1 MTATIKQVL
10 SLEALKRD
18 IDYIQQKELT
28 LKRQSGPPYK
38 CGGLLAS
45 YINREKN
52 VAPFSQ
58 SEIDAITG
66 GNAVEDIE
74 PYCDDYLWK

>member
-1 MTATIKQVL
+1 MEKQTYREL
-10 SLEALKRD
+10 LKEALKRD
-18 IDYIQQKELT
+18 MDYMQQKELT
-28 LKRQSGPPYK
+28 LKRQRKPPCK

-52 VAPFSQ
+52 VAQFSQ
-58 SEIDAITG
+58 SEVDAITG